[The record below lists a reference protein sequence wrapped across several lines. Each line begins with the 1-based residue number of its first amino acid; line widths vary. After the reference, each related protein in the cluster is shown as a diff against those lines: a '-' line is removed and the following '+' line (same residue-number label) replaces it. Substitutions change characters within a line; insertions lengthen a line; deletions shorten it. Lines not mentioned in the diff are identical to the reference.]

1 MAQTSGLINGS
12 NLRIMLDDTTGATP
26 VMVDNVTDCSIS
38 VSTEMKDTSV
48 KEDGGFKAVLPGRVA
63 VTVSFTAYF
72 EEAATASGYTD
83 IMAWQ
88 LAGDKLDVK
97 FTQIL
102 GTAVAPAVDSS
113 DHAFTFEA
121 YITSCDLS
129 GGVEDT
135 STYSV
140 TLEAVGEVT
149 YAAIS

>member
-1 MAQTSGLINGS
+1 MAQTTGLINGS
-12 NLRIMLDDTTGATP
+12 NLRIMLIDEATGTP
-26 VMVDNVTDCSIS
+26 VMVDNVTDCSIG

-48 KEDGGFKAVLPGRVA
+48 KEDGGAKSVLPGRVA

-72 EEAATASGYTD
+72 EEADATSGYTD
-83 IMAWQ
+83 IMGWQ
-88 LAGDKLDVK
+88 LNGTKLDAK
-97 FTQIL
+97 FTQMI
-102 GTAVAPAVDSS
+102 GVATAENSG

-135 STYSV
+135 ATYSV
-140 TLEAVGEVT
+140 TLEAVGTVL

>member
-1 MAQTSGLINGS
+1 MAQTTGLINGS
-12 NLRIMLDDTTGATP
+12 NLRIMLDGDGGTP

-38 VSTEMKDTSV
+38 VSSEMKDTSV

-72 EEAATASGYTD
+72 EEADATSGY
-83 IMAWQ
+83 ASVVEWQ
-88 LAGDKLDVK
+88 LNGTKLNAK
-97 FTQIL
+97 FTQMV
-102 GTAVAPAVDSS
+102 GTATTENSG
-113 DHAFTFEA
+113 DHAFVFDA
-121 YITSCDLS
+121 YVTSCDLT

-140 TLEAVGEVT
+140 TLEAVGTVA

>member
-1 MAQTSGLINGS
+1 
-12 NLRIMLDDTTGATP
+12 
-26 VMVDNVTDCSIS
+26 MVDNVTDCSIS
-38 VSTEMKDTSV
+38 VSSEMKDTSV

-72 EEAATASGYTD
+72 EEADSEGYTD
-83 IMAWQ
+83 IVGWQ
-88 LAGDKLDVK
+88 LAGTKLDVK
-97 FTQIL
+97 FTQMI
-102 GTAVAPAVDSS
+102 GTATTENVG

-140 TLEAVGEVT
+140 QLEAVGTVSH
-149 YAAIS
+149 AVIS